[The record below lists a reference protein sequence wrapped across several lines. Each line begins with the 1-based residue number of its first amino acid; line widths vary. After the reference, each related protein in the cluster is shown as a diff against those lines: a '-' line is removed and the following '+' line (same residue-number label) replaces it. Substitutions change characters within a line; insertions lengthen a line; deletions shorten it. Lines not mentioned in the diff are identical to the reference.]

1 MDAPEVL
8 LVYKKSKLALY
19 VHEKK
24 NPRYERLLEEGGQ
37 MATALEAA
45 HAAHTE
51 TLAAVKQVCVG
62 LGLKVRTHYRARVTK
77 ESTRGRL
84 VITVGGDG
92 TVLDASH
99 KFQTENGGTLLGV
112 NSDPERS
119 VGFLCAARKDN
130 FEDILQKV
138 LDKRLSPTPLPR
150 VRGDIDG
157 TPLPFPVLNEVLF
170 AHRNPAGTTRYSLAA
185 PDHPQ
190 EQHKSSGLWV
200 AGPVGSTA
208 AIASAGG
215 RVLDLD
221 DPRLQVVVR
230 EPYFTIPSDA
240 PKIDH
245 LCLER
250 TQALTLRSRIREG
263 RLYLD
268 GPHKIVTVPVG
279 TTLTLDLNAPPL
291 PLVVTDEMTERRA
304 ALKRMRRAQP
314 TEGVP
319 PGCSH

>member
-24 NPRYERLLEEGGQ
+24 HPRYEQLLEEGGP
-37 MATALEAA
+37 MATALEEA
-45 HAAHTE
+45 HAAHADA
-51 TLAAVKQVCVG
+51 LAAVKRVCQN

-99 KFQTENGGTLLGV
+99 KFQSDHGGTLLGV
-112 NSDPERS
+112 NSDPDRS

-130 FEDILQKV
+130 FEDVLQKV
-138 LDKRLSPTPLPR
+138 LDNRLKPTRLPR

-185 PDHPQ
+185 PGRPQ
-190 EQHKSSGLWV
+190 EQHKSSGIWI

-215 RVLDLD
+215 EVLDLD

-230 EPYFTIPSDA
+230 EPYFTLPDAA

-250 TQALTLRSRIREG
+250 RETLTLRSRIREG

-268 GPHKIVTVPVG
+268 GPHKIISVPVG
-279 TTLTLDLNAPPL
+279 TTLTLDLDAPPL
-291 PLVVTDEMTERRA
+291 PLVVTDEMSERRA
-304 ALKRMRRAQP
+304 ALKRMRSGQSA
-314 TEGVP
+314 
-319 PGCSH
+319 